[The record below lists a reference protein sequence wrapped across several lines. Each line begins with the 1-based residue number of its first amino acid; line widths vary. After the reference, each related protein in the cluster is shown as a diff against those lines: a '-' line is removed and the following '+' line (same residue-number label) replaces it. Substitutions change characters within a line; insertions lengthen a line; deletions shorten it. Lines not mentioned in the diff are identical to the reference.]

1 MGSNFLWLLEA
12 GAVFFCSAGSR
23 VAPVAGVWGWGA
35 PGPRT
40 THSRGEKDAVLEK
53 TKRAIEA
60 QFQLLLKLRLRWQ
73 SLAARTPRS
82 AAFYRP
88 WYSHRSASQK
98 LTNSMSARITR
109 SHQAVHCTR
118 SCWGDC
124 AIRILCPVLT
134 KAG

>member
-53 TKRAIEA
+53 TKRANRGSIPASVEIKVTLA
-60 QFQLLLKLRLRWQ
+60 VACRAYAAIRRVLSAVVQPQVSKPKTDQQHERKDYQKPPSSPLHSLLLGRLC
-73 SLAARTPRS
+73 
-82 AAFYRP
+82 
-88 WYSHRSASQK
+88 H
-98 LTNSMSARITR
+98 
-109 SHQAVHCTR
+109 
-118 SCWGDC
+118 
-124 AIRILCPVLT
+124 
-134 KAG
+134 